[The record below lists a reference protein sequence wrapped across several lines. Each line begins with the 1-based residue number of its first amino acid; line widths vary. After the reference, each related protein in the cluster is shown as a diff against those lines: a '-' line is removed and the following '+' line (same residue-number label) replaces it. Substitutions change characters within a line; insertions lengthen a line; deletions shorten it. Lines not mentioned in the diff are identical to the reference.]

1 MKLRTNLYA
10 LALLLLSC
18 VATVN
23 SARPQQGKNLEQ
35 GATATKD
42 KDDDAAEGAKR
53 FAANCGRCHQTPEDI
68 SASEAKAVVRHMR
81 VRAMLTGEDE
91 RLILKFIAP

>member
-1 MKLRTNLYA
+1 MKLRTNLYV

-18 VATVN
+18 SAAAN
-23 SARPQQGKNLEQ
+23 SARPQQGKNLQ
-35 GATATKD
+35 QSTTAAKD

-53 FAANCGRCHQTPEDI
+53 FAANCGRCHQAPEDI
-68 SASEAKAVVRHMR
+68 SPSEAKAVVRHMR

>member
-18 VATVN
+18 VAAVN
-23 SARPQQGKNLEQ
+23 SARPQQGKNLKQ
-35 GATATKD
+35 GAAIKD
-42 KDDDAAEGAKR
+42 KEDDAAEGARR
-53 FAANCGRCHQTPEDI
+53 FAANCGRCHQAPEDI